1 LGANIELLKSDY
13 AGHHAF
19 SSFVRFFAFDT
30 FVSLSPCFL
39 SEKLDVLSRA
49 LLRFFIADNL
59 KEQDGPSGQ
68 VKLCYACFKATVQ
81 VAWIVHELWDEEKLV
96 K

>member
-1 LGANIELLKSDY
+1 MRGIMLFLLSFDFLLLILLFPYPLAFSLKSWT
-13 AGHHAF
+13 
-19 SSFVRFFAFDT
+19 S
-30 FVSLSPCFL
+30 
-39 SEKLDVLSRA
+39 LSRA

-59 KEQDGPSGQ
+59 KEQDGPFGQ